1 MVNKRIETS
10 DIYDNINQQIIK
22 LINAIKVES
31 DDDMIVIAQ
40 KHAFDKLSDSQ
51 KAIANEY
58 EDLKKNTEWKRF
70 TIAFYGE
77 TNAGKSTIIETL
89 RIMLDEKTKLESE
102 KKFQKI
108 QQAQNITQENFDNVH
123 QEILKAENNK
133 KVLVGQKK
141 EIDAKWL
148 LIIDEQTKVLE
159 DLKTQYEIERR
170 NLSWFGKIIAYFK
183 SSPLKLEINEK
194 AKGLDEVNEQ
204 YDSEAKEIDKDIAQN
219 DNRYDAAVNEA
230 ERLKKVCEDL
240 EPHADGQIIGNGAS
254 DFTKTNCAYK
264 FNIDGIEFDLIDV
277 PGIEGNESMVTDS
290 IMEAVQKAHAV
301 FYVTRKPAAPQSGED
316 GNGTLEKIK
325 QHLGAQTE
333 VWAIF
338 NQAANNPVRLQR
350 PIVSDDEL
358 ASLDNMNNVIRDKL
372 GVEHYRGNI
381 VLSAYPAFLAVAKC
395 LVPGSK
401 DISSKIKFLK
411 QFDADDL
418 LVVTKIKEFIDQL
431 PRDIIGNW
439 KEKIIQSNYNKA
451 AVTIA
456 KAISSI
462 EEIQNLHF
470 KPLEA
475 SLNRNAVD
483 SKRKI
488 DNGLN
493 MLEAWLNG
501 VGGDAV
507 SAFKSSVRGR
517 IYEEID
523 GGISNDLFEEYLEDY
538 IKEEIDKAGNSLT
551 EATNKECEKFQK
563 QIEEIVEKNKENMEQ
578 ILDKVSN
585 ISNMES
591 FNINL
596 KIDIDNGIKKG
607 ALIGVVG
614 AIAGI
619 CMGLV
624 GGPIGWVFAGISLVS
639 AVWSAFRGFLSSDY
653 KKRQQRKNADENIR
667 KIANKLEDA
676 IISGLCK
683 VRPELQE
690 NINEIKKHIDVPVS
704 IVKNIN
710 KELTNVDSNLK
721 KLIVEI
727 KGATANEQ
735 SGYIEVFQ

>member
-1 MVNKRIETS
+1 MTNKRIETS
-10 DIYDNINQQIIK
+10 EIYDNINQQIIK
-22 LINAIKVES
+22 LINAIKVEN
-31 DDDMIVIAQ
+31 DDETIIIAQ

-77 TNAGKSTIIETL
+77 TNAGKSTIIEML

-102 KKFQKI
+102 KKFQEI
-108 QQAQNITQENFDNVH
+108 QQDKNITQENFDNIH
-123 QEILKAENNK
+123 QEILTTEDKK
-133 KVLVGQKK
+133 KVLGGQKK

-148 LIIDEQTKVLE
+148 FIIDEKTKVLD
-159 DLKTQYEIERR
+159 DLKIQYEIEQS

-194 AKGLDEVNEQ
+194 SKELDEVNKQ

-219 DNRYDAAVNEA
+219 DNKYVVAVKEA
-230 ERLKKVCEDL
+230 ERLKKACEDL
-240 EPHADGQIIGNGAS
+240 KQYADGQIIGNGAA
-254 DFTKTNCAYK
+254 DFTKTNYIYK

-277 PGIEGNESMVTDS
+277 PGIEGNESIITDS
-290 IMEAVQKAHAV
+290 IMEALQKAHAV

-325 QHLGAQTE
+325 HHLGAQTE

-338 NQAANNPVRLQR
+338 NQAANNPIRLQQ

-358 ASLDNMNNVIRDKL
+358 ASLHNMDDIIRDKL
-372 GVEHYRGNI
+372 GADHYRGNI

-401 DISSKIKFLK
+401 DISSKMKFLK
-411 QFDADDL
+411 HFDADDL

-431 PRDIIGNW
+431 PRDIIGNC

-451 AVTIA
+451 TVTVVE
-456 KAISSI
+456 AISSI
-462 EEIQNLHF
+462 KEIQSMHF
-470 KPLEA
+470 KPLEV
-475 SLNRNAVD
+475 SLNRNAAD
-483 SKRKI
+483 SKSRI

-493 MLEAWLNG
+493 MLETRLKG
-501 VGGDAV
+501 VGSDV
-507 SAFKSSVRGR
+507 VTSFKSSVRER

-551 EATNKECEKFQK
+551 DVTNKECEKFQK
-563 QIEEIVEKNKENMEQ
+563 QIEEIVEKNKANMDQ
-578 ILDKVSN
+578 ILDKISN

-607 ALIGVVG
+607 ALIGIVG
-614 AIAGI
+614 AIVGI

-624 GGPIGWVFAGISLVS
+624 SGPIGWVVAGISLVS
-639 AVWSAFRGFLSSDY
+639 AAWSAFRGFFSSDY
-653 KKRQQRKNADENIR
+653 KKKQQRKNADENIR
-667 KIANKLEDA
+667 KVANKLEDA
-676 IISGLCK
+676 IASGLSK

-690 NINEIKKHIDVPVS
+690 NITEIKKQIDIPVS

-710 KELTNVDSNLK
+710 KELTNVDRNLN
-721 KLIVEI
+721 KLIVEV
-727 KGATANEQ
+727 KGASAN
-735 SGYIEVFQ
+735 G